1 LGSIRGVFVAHN
13 SNRTDEPNKQDPDE
27 IKRREAVSRIR
38 SLIWE
43 RLRSGASFDY
53 LILIGLVYQFWLTNQ
68 SYPTVAKIARLM
80 GISRGTFYRHGHTSR
95 EIALAYLTA
104 SGELKRA
111 LPDPDGFDPV
121 QRANWEAKKRCYDS
135 DYDPYSED

>member
-1 LGSIRGVFVAHN
+1 
-13 SNRTDEPNKQDPDE
+13 
-27 IKRREAVSRIR
+27 
-38 SLIWE
+38 
-43 RLRSGASFDY
+43 
-53 LILIGLVYQFWLTNQ
+53 
-68 SYPTVAKIARLM
+68 M

-95 EIALAYLTA
+95 EIAHAYLTA